1 MKMRLINLEYVS
13 AGILIFFMVPICAYF
28 IAGIIKIIKEKE
40 TSIILRQS
48 KKIRKLKVELE
59 KRKQK
64 EVK

>member
-1 MKMRLINLEYVS
+1 MEYVS
-13 AGILIFFMVPICAYF
+13 VGILIFFMVPICAYF

-48 KKIRKLKVELE
+48 KKNRKLKVELE

>member
-1 MKMRLINLEYVS
+1 
-13 AGILIFFMVPICAYF
+13 MVPICAYF

-48 KKIRKLKVELE
+48 KKNRKLKVELE

>member
-1 MKMRLINLEYVS
+1 MEYVS
-13 AGILIFFMVPICAYF
+13 AGILIFFMVPIYAYF

>member
-1 MKMRLINLEYVS
+1 MEYVS
-13 AGILIFFMVPICAYF
+13 AGILIFIMTPICAYF